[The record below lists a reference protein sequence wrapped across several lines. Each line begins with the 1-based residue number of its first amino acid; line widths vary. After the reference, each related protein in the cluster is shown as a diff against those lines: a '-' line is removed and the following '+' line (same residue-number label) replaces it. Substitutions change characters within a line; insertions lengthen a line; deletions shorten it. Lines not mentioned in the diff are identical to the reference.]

1 MNREDLT
8 NKIMKGIK
16 SSFNNSLNESKT
28 FDPKNNKQH
37 REAYNSFVKWY
48 NRWKEKLG
56 REEIRGLVKKVTN
69 DALGDNLDRINE
81 AYKMPNPIVNTYTG
95 PLPKVDSDD
104 NTIYDEETGETIA
117 TVGEYGIVKFKPGL
131 SLQDKLNYRD
141 AILKNRTL
149 KSWFNIGK
157 ASFICYQPELFES
170 LNESGIPGPKDDHLA
185 FDLYLTFANTRK
197 LKEMAI
203 PMIDNLLRRLRKGE
217 ELSQEILANSSI
229 VEKYAKATIDEYRKN
244 VDDSRLFVSPGT
256 RKAFKWQI
264 AELLIRDAQDDY
276 AFELHDMESNLHN

>member
-69 DALGDNLDRINE
+69 DALGDNLDTIN
-81 AYKMPNPIVNTYTG
+81 
-95 PLPKVDSDD
+95 D
-104 NTIYDEETGETIA
+104 
-117 TVGEYGIVKFKPGL
+117 
-131 SLQDKLNYRD
+131 
-141 AILKNRTL
+141 RT
-149 KSWFNIGK
+149 NV
-157 ASFICYQPELFES
+157 
-170 LNESGIPGPKDDHLA
+170 NESRVASTREDGNEHLA

-197 LKEMAI
+197 LKEMAS

-217 ELSQEILANSSI
+217 ELSQEILANSSM

>member
-8 NKIMKGIK
+8 NKIMEGVK
-16 SSFNNSLNESKT
+16 SYFNNSLNESKT

-56 REEIRGLVKKVTN
+56 REEIRGLVRKVTN
-69 DALGDNLDRINE
+69 DALGDNLDTIN
-81 AYKMPNPIVNTYTG
+81 
-95 PLPKVDSDD
+95 D
-104 NTIYDEETGETIA
+104 
-117 TVGEYGIVKFKPGL
+117 
-131 SLQDKLNYRD
+131 
-141 AILKNRTL
+141 RT
-149 KSWFNIGK
+149 NV
-157 ASFICYQPELFES
+157 
-170 LNESGIPGPKDDHLA
+170 NESRVASTKEDGNEHLA

-197 LKEMAI
+197 LKEMAS

-217 ELSQEILANSSI
+217 ELSQEILANSSM

-244 VDDSRLFVSPGT
+244 VDDSIFVSPGT

>member
-56 REEIRGLVKKVTN
+56 REEIRGLVRKVTN
-69 DALGDNLDRINE
+69 DALGDNLDTIN
-81 AYKMPNPIVNTYTG
+81 
-95 PLPKVDSDD
+95 D
-104 NTIYDEETGETIA
+104 
-117 TVGEYGIVKFKPGL
+117 
-131 SLQDKLNYRD
+131 
-141 AILKNRTL
+141 RT
-149 KSWFNIGK
+149 NV
-157 ASFICYQPELFES
+157 
-170 LNESGIPGPKDDHLA
+170 NESRVASTREDGNEHLA

-197 LKEMAI
+197 LKEMAD
-203 PMIDNLLRRLRKGE
+203 PLIDNLIRRLRKGE
-217 ELSQEILANSSI
+217 ELSQEILANSSM

>member
-37 REAYNSFVKWY
+37 REAYNSFVNWY

-56 REEIRGLVKKVTN
+56 REEIRGLVRKDTN
-69 DALGDNLDRINE
+69 DALGDNLDTIN
-81 AYKMPNPIVNTYTG
+81 
-95 PLPKVDSDD
+95 D
-104 NTIYDEETGETIA
+104 
-117 TVGEYGIVKFKPGL
+117 
-131 SLQDKLNYRD
+131 
-141 AILKNRTL
+141 RT
-149 KSWFNIGK
+149 NV
-157 ASFICYQPELFES
+157 
-170 LNESGIPGPKDDHLA
+170 NESRVASTREDGNEHLA

-197 LKEMAI
+197 LKEMAS

-217 ELSQEILANSSI
+217 ELSQEILANSSM

-244 VDDSRLFVSPGT
+244 VDGAIFVSPGT
-256 RKAFKWQI
+256 RKAFKSR
-264 AELLIRDAQDDY
+264 AR
-276 AFELHDMESNLHN
+276 SRG

>member
-56 REEIRGLVKKVTN
+56 REEIRGLVRKVTN
-69 DALGDNLDRINE
+69 DALGDNLDTIN
-81 AYKMPNPIVNTYTG
+81 
-95 PLPKVDSDD
+95 D
-104 NTIYDEETGETIA
+104 
-117 TVGEYGIVKFKPGL
+117 
-131 SLQDKLNYRD
+131 
-141 AILKNRTL
+141 RT
-149 KSWFNIGK
+149 NV
-157 ASFICYQPELFES
+157 
-170 LNESGIPGPKDDHLA
+170 NESRVASTREDGNEHLA

-197 LKEMAI
+197 LKEMAS

-217 ELSQEILANSSI
+217 ELSQEILANSSM

-264 AELLIRDAQDDY
+264 AELLINDAQDDY
-276 AFELHDMESNLHN
+276 AFELHDMKSNLHN